1 MDNEVLRV
9 GDHVRR
15 RIDAMPGKRSE
26 DYNIIYPIEEGTV
39 VYIHPEG
46 RFHTVRFDFPSGSF
60 CESFHGIR
68 KILNETNKKEPVILH
83 IASQRNQPV
92 KRGHYK
98 KHKTKSNKI

>member
-15 RIDAMPGKRSE
+15 RIDAMPGERSE

-60 CESFHGIR
+60 CESFHGIHD
-68 KILNETNKKEPVILH
+68 LFQEDTVQDETPVCG
-83 IASQRNQPV
+83 SRRRFRNV
-92 KRGHYK
+92 KRHSYK
-98 KHKTKSNKI
+98 KHNQN

>member
-15 RIDAMPGKRSE
+15 RIDAMPGERSE

-60 CESFHGIR
+60 CESFHGLTDNPQEDAAQEDALIYAKHERRYDIKR
-68 KILNETNKKEPVILH
+68 KP
-83 IASQRNQPV
+83 
-92 KRGHYK
+92 YK
-98 KHKTKSNKI
+98 KRKEVG